1 MKYDTPNIRKN
12 KAVTLIEILAVLVIG
27 GMILGLLLEIFI
39 ATNTAVKKK
48 NIEAIMLQEA
58 TLIAQKLEQVL
69 TGYVPPERVKTATG
83 KPEFKDATLTV
94 FWMLPGQI
102 PELRLATF
110 KTVKSKSGEET
121 RVMLID
127 KPATATSAHPEES
140 IILGSKE
147 ARISTTIEFAYAR
160 EFNNLEAR
168 WVPELAETQSPV
180 LIRWKITVNDSEG
193 LVKPLVLIS
202 AKRIIK

>member
-1 MKYDTPNIRKN
+1 MKCNNKNIRKIR
-12 KAVTLIEILAVLVIG
+12 AVTLIEILAVLVIG

-39 ATNTAVKKK
+39 ATNTAAKKR

-69 TGYVPPERVKTATG
+69 AGYVPSERVKTAIG
-83 KPEFKDATLTV
+83 KPEFKDNTLTL
-94 FWMLPGQI
+94 FWMLPVQS

-110 KTVKSKSGEET
+110 KIVKSESGDET

-127 KPATATSAHPEES
+127 KPATAISTLPEES
-140 IILGSKE
+140 TILGSKE

-180 LIRWKITVNDSEG
+180 LIRWKIVVSDSEG
-193 LVKPLVLIS
+193 LVKPLVLTS
-202 AKRIIK
+202 AVRLIK

>member
-1 MKYDTPNIRKN
+1 MKCNNKNIRKIR
-12 KAVTLIEILAVLVIG
+12 AVTLIEILAVLVIG

-39 ATNTAVKKK
+39 ATNTAAKKR

-69 TGYVPPERVKTATG
+69 AGYVPSERVKTAIG
-83 KPEFKDATLTV
+83 KPEFKDNTLTL
-94 FWMLPGQI
+94 FWMLPVQS

-110 KTVKSKSGEET
+110 KIVKSESGDGT
-121 RVMLID
+121 RVMLMD
-127 KPATATSAHPEES
+127 KPATAISTLPEES
-140 IILGSKE
+140 TILGSKE

-180 LIRWKITVNDSEG
+180 LIRWKIVVSDSEG
-193 LVKPLVLIS
+193 LVKPLVLTS
-202 AKRIIK
+202 AVRLIK

>member
-1 MKYDTPNIRKN
+1 MKWNTQNIRKIR
-12 KAVTLIEILAVLVIG
+12 AVTLIEILAVLVIG

-39 ATNTAVKKK
+39 ATNTAAKKR

-58 TLIAQKLEQVL
+58 TLIAQKLEQML
-69 TGYVPPERVKTATG
+69 AGYIPSERVKTAIG
-83 KPEFKDATLTV
+83 KPEFKDNTLTL
-94 FWMLPGQI
+94 FWMLPGQT

-110 KTVKSKSGEET
+110 KNVKSESGDEN

-127 KPATATSAHPEES
+127 KPATATSVLPDES

-147 ARISTTIEFAYAR
+147 AKISTTIEFAYAR

-168 WVPELAETQSPV
+168 WVPELTETQSPV
-180 LIRWKITVNDSEG
+180 LIRWKIVVSDKEG
-193 LVKPLVLIS
+193 LVKPLVLTS
-202 AKRIIK
+202 AMRLIK